1 MVAFVTSLE
10 GDIVRLRIRRGW
22 LGRMVLQ
29 VEVQLI
35 SAMPRPSGQPP
46 EVTGFTWRDA
56 CADDLKE
63 VASVHAL
70 LPPEWKLR
78 RPS

>member
-1 MVAFVTSLE
+1 MVAFVTSIE
-10 GDIVRLRIRRGW
+10 GDIVRLRVRRGW

-56 CADDLKE
+56 RADDLRE
-63 VASVHAL
+63 VAAVHAL
-70 LPPEWKLR
+70 LSPSHGLKL
-78 RPS
+78 S